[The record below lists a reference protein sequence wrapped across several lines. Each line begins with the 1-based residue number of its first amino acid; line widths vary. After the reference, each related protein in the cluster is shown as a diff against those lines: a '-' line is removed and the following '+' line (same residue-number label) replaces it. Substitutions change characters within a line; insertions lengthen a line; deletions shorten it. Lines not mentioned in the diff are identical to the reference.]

1 MMIDLEAVK
10 RSISLV
16 GVAQQ
21 AGVKL
26 RKAGSEWK
34 ACCPFHSD
42 RSPSFTIFDGG
53 RRFQCFGCGAS
64 GDVLDFVQRAHSVG
78 LREAAEMV
86 GRGSVPALSIAPVE
100 HTEVERD
107 TVAEAVAIWRGAG
120 PIKGTVAETYL
131 RRRGLKLILP
141 ESLRFARL
149 RYGHSGPTHPC
160 LVALVAGADNMPTG
174 IQRTYL
180 EESGGKAKV
189 SKPKLSLGRVSGGS
203 IRLAPCAAMLTVC
216 EGLEDGLSLQQELGR
231 AVWVAAGASMM
242 PNMRFPAG
250 VRDVVIGADG
260 DEAGEREA
268 RKAAAAFTERGIKSR
283 IIRPLEGFKDFNAEL
298 QGLDR

>member
-10 RSISLV
+10 QSVLLV

-26 RKAGSEWK
+26 LKAGNEWK
-34 ACCPFHSD
+34 ARCPFHSD

-53 RRFQCFGCGAS
+53 RRFQCFGCGAG
-64 GDVLDFVQRAHSVG
+64 GDVLDFVRRAHSVG
-78 LREAAEMV
+78 LREAV
-86 GRGSVPALSIAPVE
+86 GMLGGGLLPVLSTPPVE
-100 HTEVERD
+100 HKQDERD
-107 TVAEAVAIWRGAG
+107 TVGEALNIWGNAG
-120 PIKGTVAETYL
+120 PISGTVAETYL

-141 ESLRFARL
+141 DSLRFARL
-149 RYGHSGPTHPC
+149 QYGWKGPTHPC
-160 LVALVAGADNMPTG
+160 LFALVAGSDNIPTG

-180 EESGGKAKV
+180 DEGGGKARV
-189 SKPKLSLGRVSGGS
+189 AIPKKSLGRVSGGA
-203 IRLAPCAAMLTVC
+203 IRLAPCAAKLTVC

-231 AVWVAAGASMM
+231 AVWVAAGASML
-242 PNMRFPAG
+242 PNMRFPEG

-260 DEAGEREA
+260 DDAGERAA
-268 RKAAAAFTERGIKSR
+268 RNAQDTFLSRGVAAR

-298 QGLDR
+298 QGLER